1 MQNVL
6 YILLAL
12 VVLLVLITVHELGH
26 FIAGKIFG
34 FKINEFAIG
43 FGPKLFS
50 KTNKKTGEVFSIRAL
65 PLGGFCAFEGED
77 EENPS
82 KDAFNN
88 QKPWKRLIVLVS
100 GVLFNFIFGIITAAI
115 FLMVNGYG
123 VAHITDFSPSNVND
137 GILKKNDVI
146 VAVDGKTLEAYRS
159 ITDLLSKYEK
169 GDKITLT
176 VQRKNEETGE
186 VETKDIENVEIV
198 TTEAFFF
205 ASNIS
210 GAKDKVFK
218 KVGEDFVLLSSDE
231 LYEMIK
237 SVVPIYDIEEKKYS
251 DFVLSETLYKA
262 TVTKNETT
270 GDVESVTYDAYSS
283 KDIMEMVSVSLSI
296 PKDSVGFIYYN
307 QRATYGFFE
316 SFLKAWPFCFY
327 ICGLIL
333 SALGGLFTG
342 ATKLAEMG
350 GTVTAISQ
358 IAEVSKLGINNFL
371 LLLPMLAMNLALFN
385 ILPIPALDGARCVFV
400 LIEWIAGKPVPRKIE
415 NIIHTVGLFVLLG
428 LVVFFDVYHFFF
440 AMRLIL

>member
-12 VVLLVLITVHELGH
+12 VVLLVLITVHEFGH

-43 FGPKLFS
+43 FGPKLYS
-50 KTNKKTGEVFSIRAL
+50 KTNKKTGEVFSIRLL
-65 PLGGFCAFEGED
+65 PLGGYCAFEGED

-88 QKPWKRLIVLVS
+88 KAPWKRLIVLVS

-123 VAHITDFSPSNVND
+123 VVHVTDFSPNNINYTS
-137 GILKKNDVI
+137 GLLKKDDVI
-146 VAVDGKTLEAYRS
+146 VAVDGKHLEAYRTIS
-159 ITDLLSKYEK
+159 DLLSKYKE
-169 GDKITLT
+169 GDEIVLT
-176 VQRKNEETGE
+176 VQRKNSEGKTEEI
-186 VETKDIENVEIV
+186 DISGVKMV
-198 TTEAFFF
+198 KTEAFYFS
-205 ASNIS
+205 SNIS
-210 GAKDKVFK
+210 GVKDLVYKFDEGTSNYVLVSTNEFYDEIKNVTPVKNAETGKFEDFSFGTKKFYK
-218 KVGEDFVLLSSDE
+218 KVITDGVESYVEYSDE
-231 LYEMIK
+231 DLVKLAKI
-237 SVVPIYDIEEKKYS
+237 
-251 DFVLSETLYKA
+251 VLS
-262 TVTKNETT
+262 
-270 GDVESVTYDAYSS
+270 DS
-283 KDIMEMVSVSLSI
+283 KV
-296 PKDSVGFIYYN
+296 SVGFIYYN

-333 SALGGLFTG
+333 KALGGIFTG
-342 ATKLAEMG
+342 KTALKELG

-400 LIEWIAGKPVPRKIE
+400 IIEWICGKPVPRKIE

-428 LVVFFDVYHFFF
+428 LVLFLDVYHFFF
-440 AMRLIL
+440 AMKLIL

>member
-12 VVLLVLITVHELGH
+12 VVLLVLITVHEFGH

-43 FGPKLFS
+43 FGPKLYS
-50 KTNKKTGEVFSIRAL
+50 RTNKKTGEVFSIRLL
-65 PLGGFCAFEGED
+65 PLGGYCAFEGED

-88 QKPWKRLIVLVS
+88 KAPWKRLIVLVS

-115 FLMVNGYG
+115 FLMVNGYA
-123 VAHITDFSPSNVND
+123 VIHITNFSPDNINFTS
-137 GILKKNDVI
+137 GLLKKDDVI
-146 VAVDGKTLEAYRS
+146 VAVDGKHLEAYRTIS
-159 ITDLLSKYEK
+159 DLLSKYKE
-169 GDKITLT
+169 GDEIVLT
-176 VQRKNEETGE
+176 VQRKNEEGK
-186 VETKDIENVEIV
+186 VEEIDV
-198 TTEAFFF
+198 SGVKMLKTPAFYFS
-205 ASNIS
+205 SNIS
-210 GAKDKVFK
+210 GAKDLVYQ
-218 KVGEDFVLLSSDE
+218 KVGENYTLLSLDE
-231 LYEMIK
+231 LYEKII
-237 SVVPIYDIEEKKYS
+237 SVTPEKNEETGEYK
-251 DFVLSETLYKA
+251 DFALGETLYK
-262 TVTKNETT
+262 KTT
-270 GDVESVTYDAYSS
+270 ANGVDTFTEYSNAELVELAKIVLSDS
-283 KDIMEMVSVSLSI
+283 KV
-296 PKDSVGFIYYN
+296 SVGFIYYN

-333 SALGGLFTG
+333 KALGGIFTG
-342 ATKLAEMG
+342 ATALKELG

-400 LIEWIAGKPVPRKIE
+400 IIEWIFGKPVPRKVE

-428 LVVFFDVYHFFF
+428 LVVFLDVYHFFF
-440 AMRLIL
+440 AMKLIL